1 MLTVLYI
8 DDDDI
13 NRDLV
18 KRILARA
25 PFDVETLEA
34 HDGHIGVEMA
44 IANPPDLI
52 LMDFHMPQLP
62 GTEAAKQ
69 LQVHEATSHIP
80 IIALTADI
88 YARERFQDA
97 GCVAFLTKP
106 IRKRAL
112 LHAIEK
118 VFPELVTEA

>member
-8 DDDDI
+8 DDDDV

-25 PFDVETLEA
+25 PFEA
-34 HDGHIGVEMA
+34 EMREADNGVLGVEMA
-44 IANPPDLI
+44 IENPPDLI
-52 LMDFHMPQLP
+52 LMDFHMPGIT
-62 GTEAAKQ
+62 GTEATKQ
-69 LQVHEATSHIP
+69 LCDHEATANVP

-88 YARERFQDA
+88 YARERFQDV
-97 GCVAFLTKP
+97 GCAEFLTKP

-112 LHAIEK
+112 LHTIQK
-118 VFPELVTEA
+118 VFPELVTDA